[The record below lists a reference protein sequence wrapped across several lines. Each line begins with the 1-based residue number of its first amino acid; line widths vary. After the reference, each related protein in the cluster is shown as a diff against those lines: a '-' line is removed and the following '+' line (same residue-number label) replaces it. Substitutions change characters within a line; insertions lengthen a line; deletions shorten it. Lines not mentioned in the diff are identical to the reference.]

1 YAQLVVNTKSY
12 KDVED
17 ILPGL
22 QKWADEN
29 IAQAE
34 VITRK
39 FGIGPYESWP
49 VQARFSGPAIADPDI
64 LRGLADQ
71 AVTIMERSPDA
82 ALVRTDW
89 RNKVKKIVTD
99 YDQVNARWTSITRTD
114 IGDATRRAYDGLAVG
129 VYREKDK
136 ALPIMLR
143 HVDAERSQ
151 FIDHIGELQIRPFAA
166 IESIPLS
173 QITKSIRVEWE
184 DPMIWRWDRR
194 RAITVQAVPST
205 LATKLRDG
213 VLAEVEAIELPN
225 GYSMEWDGEYR
236 SSLDAQQSLIP
247 GMIPMAVIILLIIV
261 ALFNGFKQ
269 PLIIILIIPF
279 MLIGITSG
287 LLLTGQPFG
296 FVALLG
302 AMSLAGMMIKN
313 AIVLLDQINFELA
326 DGKEPY
332 DAVVEA
338 AMSRLRP
345 VVLAAG
351 TTILGVIPLLQDVFW
366 KAMAVTIMFG
376 LAFGTLL
383 TMLLVPALYG
393 IFFKVDIPKK
403 SAEEK

>member
-1 YAQLVVNTKSY
+1 
-12 KDVED
+12 
-17 ILPGL
+17 
-22 QKWADEN
+22 
-29 IAQAE
+29 
-34 VITRK
+34 
-39 FGIGPYESWP
+39 
-49 VQARFSGPAIADPDI
+49 
-64 LRGLADQ
+64 
-71 AVTIMERSPDA
+71 M
-82 ALVRTDW
+82 
-89 RNKVKKIVTD
+89 
-99 YDQVNARWTSITRTD
+99 
-114 IGDATRRAYDGLAVG
+114 
-129 VYREKDK
+129 
-136 ALPIMLR
+136 
-143 HVDAERSQ
+143 
-151 FIDHIGELQIRPFAA
+151 
-166 IESIPLS
+166 
-173 QITKSIRVEWE
+173 
-184 DPMIWRWDRR
+184 
-194 RAITVQAVPST
+194 PST